1 MKRIILIAMS
11 LVYVVSIGIF
21 SDVQAQSYPQRPVQ
35 LVIPNIPGS
44 IVDLNAR
51 ILSDE
56 IAASLGT
63 QLIPINKPGAGM
75 TLGIDFVARSK
86 KDGYTIGYAA
96 SSSIVYNRILSP
108 DTVPYDP
115 NKDLAPLGLHLF
127 HVLGVNVLTESP
139 WKTFPELIDYARKNP
154 GKLRV
159 GTNGVGTID
168 HLNLE
173 IVQSIT
179 GAQFTHVPF
188 KGGEAITSALLGGH
202 VEVTFDALAKNIP
215 FAEAGKTR
223 ILLLNRKFPSHPQI
237 PVVSEFGYK
246 EELLNG
252 WFAFYGPS
260 GMPEEATKALV
271 QAVEKAVKNPELT
284 AKVERMGYNV
294 EYRSPSEVSKLANRD
309 YERAN
314 ELAKR
319 LGLRN

>member
-1 MKRIILIAMS
+1 
-11 LVYVVSIGIF
+11 
-21 SDVQAQSYPQRPVQ
+21 
-35 LVIPNIPGS
+35 
-44 IVDLNAR
+44 
-51 ILSDE
+51 
-56 IAASLGT
+56 
-63 QLIPINKPGAGM
+63 M
-75 TLGIDFVARSK
+75 TLGMDFVARSK

-96 SSSIVYNRILSP
+96 SSTIVYNRILSP
-108 DTVPYDP
+108 ETVPYDP

-127 HVLGVNVLTESP
+127 HVLGVNVLSESP
-139 WKTFPELIDYARKNP
+139 WKTFPELIDYAKKNP

-215 FAEAGKTR
+215 FEESGKMR
-223 ILLLNRKFPSHPQI
+223 ILLLNRKFPSYRQI
-237 PVVSEFGYK
+237 PVISDLGYK

-260 GMPEEATKALV
+260 GIPAEATKALV
-271 QAVEKAVKNPELT
+271 AAIEKAVKNPDLT
-284 AKVERMGYNV
+284 AKVEKMGYNV
-294 EYRSPSEVSKLANRD
+294 EYRPPAEVVKLANQD

-314 ELAKR
+314 ALAGK
-319 LGLRN
+319 LGLRGKQ